1 MKKIH
6 MRASRVLAKL
16 RAGEVVFCTKLNLA
30 DSRVAEIAAL
40 SGFDCIWTDME
51 HVAND
56 WSTIEKQILAAKAH
70 DVDTIVR
77 VARGGYSDYVRPLEM
92 DAAGIMVPHV
102 MNIEDARQIIRNTKF
117 YPIGLRPADGGNA
130 DGGYCKIPF
139 VEYIRQANEQ
149 RFVILQIEDPQTMD
163 DLEEIVKLPGVD
175 MLFFGPGDFSQ
186 AVGAPGQLDHPQV
199 VAARKMVAETAVRAG
214 KYAGTVGHPGN
225 MTELVEMGYRFI
237 SMGADVAGLGRYYRE
252 ILEKTTI
259 HPQ

>member
-1 MKKIH
+1 
-6 MRASRVLAKL
+6 
-16 RAGEVVFCTKLNLA
+16 
-30 DSRVAEIAAL
+30 
-40 SGFDCIWTDME
+40 
-51 HVAND
+51 
-56 WSTIEKQILAAKAH
+56 
-70 DVDTIVR
+70 
-77 VARGGYSDYVRPLEM
+77 
-92 DAAGIMVPHV
+92 

-199 VAARKMVAETAVRAG
+199 VAARKM
-214 KYAGTVGHPGN
+214 
-225 MTELVEMGYRFI
+225 
-237 SMGADVAGLGRYYRE
+237 
-252 ILEKTTI
+252 
-259 HPQ
+259 